1 MDSYDD
7 ITHERVIKVY
17 MQNFIL
23 NWHLK
28 IISSFKKILIN
39 IKNTNFIL
47 KKRNWGIFIKVILNL
62 QMFP

>member
-17 MQNFIL
+17 MQNFVL

-28 IISSFKKILIN
+28 IISSFKKN
-39 IKNTNFIL
+39 YKH
-47 KKRNWGIFIKVILNL
+47 
-62 QMFP
+62 